1 MCIRDSSY
9 PSMPLFLL
17 YNPRLVEAMMRP
29 IFRYARSDAWPYPFA
44 PHDAGYYPLLNGQT
58 YGMEMERQMPV
69 EDVYKRQG
77 QEYGLLAAHYYETPI
92 PRNILSLC
100 GSSTNL

>member
-1 MCIRDSSY
+1 
-9 PSMPLFLL
+9 MPLFLL

-58 YGMEMERQMPV
+58 YGMEMERQMPDAQRPMGSHRKNSA
-69 EDVYKRQG
+69 EDDQRGQPQRQSPERIDPAG
-77 QEYGLLAAHYYETPI
+77 TP
-92 PRNILSLC
+92 RTRC
-100 GSSTNL
+100 G